1 MSAAVRD
8 FIIIFSEQ
16 CSAAAAAAPVTALLS
31 PVKYDHTSR
40 EQERASDLKPCS
52 IAFTLFSRS
61 GCLLLP
67 STLIESITES
77 RLQKRL
83 FSLFFS

>member
-40 EQERASDLKPCS
+40 EQE
-52 IAFTLFSRS
+52 
-61 GCLLLP
+61 
-67 STLIESITES
+67 
-77 RLQKRL
+77 
-83 FSLFFS
+83 